1 MHQTPHATD
10 PVASGDRPSLDAD
23 RLQTGGNRDVRG
35 DRGGG
40 RTQHHLI
47 EFDRL
52 SVIPRVG
59 SLVAWAR
66 WSAVLFGV
74 AVSLVRD
81 PRDAIAWA
89 CATSLCSFS
98 LWQTIQRPRLD
109 QVTRRLAVLTAFELC
124 LAVTTILL
132 TGGIESP
139 YVLTP
144 MVPLMLGGYA
154 WASQRIVA
162 LAYSGLAVVAL
173 VAIARQGQPQTSRSG
188 VLLGITLLLCSVL
201 GAFTRRLIDEA
212 ADRHSATLDQFT
224 RMGTANDLLVSLHS
238 IAQTLPTSLDLTE
251 VTESLRAR
259 LRDLFDYTALTVL
272 VRDEFGDSWRS
283 AIADGVRVAHT
294 QSVAELADPLARAR
308 LLVTPFA
315 ITDLGAEGIAGCSP
329 SARTGLY
336 APLWARGRVRGLI
349 ALEHTETG
357 RYGSDEVDLLASI
370 THAIALSLDNAMWF
384 NRLRLLGAETERARI
399 ARDLH
404 DRIAQSLAYISFELE
419 RHAEAPRPPTTA
431 ELGELRDVVRGVVT
445 DLRDTLYELR
455 AAVGPKDDLVA
466 VATRYLERYERRT
479 GLSVHFDHTVAMK
492 APVAI
497 EQELW
502 RVAQEA
508 LENAARH
515 ARATAIRFGY
525 SCQNGRI
532 SMEITDDGLGFE
544 PRRGTADRYGL
555 VGMRERADA
564 IGAAFTLD
572 SSPGWG
578 TRIRVDMEV
587 RA

>member
-1 MHQTPHATD
+1 MHSTRSSTDSDTTPVRLT
-10 PVASGDRPSLDAD
+10 PGGDRARAD
-23 RLQTGGNRDVRG
+23 TARRDVS
-35 DRGGG
+35 
-40 RTQHHLI
+40 QHHPI

-59 SLVAWAR
+59 VLVAWVR
-66 WSAVLFGV
+66 WSAVLFG
-74 AVSLVRD
+74 ALVSLARD
-81 PRDAIAWA
+81 PSGVVAWG
-89 CATSLCSFS
+89 CAASLCSFS

-109 QVTRRLAVLTAFELC
+109 EVSARLAVLTAIELS
-124 LAVTTILL
+124 LAVAAILL

-154 WASQRIVA
+154 WAAQRIVA
-162 LAYSGLAVVAL
+162 LAYAGLAVVAL
-173 VAIARQGQPQTSRSG
+173 VGLARQGEPHSSRSG
-188 VLLGITLLLCSVL
+188 VLLGIMLLLCSVL
-201 GAFTRRLIDEA
+201 GAFTRRLIDDA
-212 ADRHSATLDQFT
+212 ADRHNATLDQFT
-224 RMGTANDLLVSLHS
+224 RMTTANDLLVSLHRL
-238 IAQTLPTSLDLTE
+238 AQTLPTSLDLTE
-251 VTESLRAR
+251 VTESLRVR
-259 LRDLFDYTALTVL
+259 LRDTFEYTALTVL

-294 QSVAELADPLARAR
+294 QTVSDLADPLARAR

-315 ITDLGAEGIAGCSP
+315 IADLAAEGLSGCAAT
-329 SARTGLY
+329 ARTGLY

-349 ALEHTETG
+349 ALEHTEPG
-357 RYGSDEVDLLASI
+357 RYGPDEVDLLASI
-370 THAIALSLDNAMWF
+370 TSAIALSLDNAMWF
-384 NRLRLLGAETERARI
+384 NRLRVFGAETERARI

-419 RHAEAPRPPTTA
+419 RHTDAPQPPTTE
-431 ELGELRDVVRGVVT
+431 ELGELRDVVRSVVT

-455 AAVGPKDDLVA
+455 AAVGPNDDLVA

-479 GLSVHFDHTVAMK
+479 GLTVRFEHDVSIR

-502 RVAQEA
+502 RIAQEA
-508 LENAARH
+508 MENAARH
-515 ARATAIRFGY
+515 ARASVVRLEY
-525 SCQNGRI
+525 QSQNGRI
-532 SMEITDDGLGFE
+532 RMAIVDDGTGFD
-544 PRRGTADRYGL
+544 PRQSTGDRYGL

-564 IGAAFTLD
+564 IGAAFALD
-572 SSPGWG
+572 SAPGRG
-578 TRIRVDMEV
+578 TRIQVDMEV

>member
-1 MHQTPHATD
+1 MHSTRTSTQSDTA
-10 PVASGDRPSLDAD
+10 GDRPTPGPGRAGAG
-23 RLQTGGNRDVRG
+23 TGTPRRDG
-35 DRGGG
+35 S
-40 RTQHHLI
+40 QHHLI

-59 SLVAWAR
+59 VLVAWVR

-74 AVSLVRD
+74 IVSLARE
-81 PRDAIAWA
+81 PTDAVAWA
-89 CATSLCSFS
+89 CASSLCSFS

-109 QVTRRLAVLTAFELC
+109 QVSARLAALTAIELS
-124 LAVTTILL
+124 LAVAAILL

-162 LAYSGLAVVAL
+162 LTYAGFAVVAL
-173 VAIARQGQPQTSRSG
+173 VGLARQGEAQTSRSG
-188 VLLGITLLLCSVL
+188 VLLGIMLLLCAVL
-201 GAFTRRLIDEA
+201 GAFTRRLIDDA
-212 ADRHSATLDQFT
+212 ADRHSATLDQIA
-224 RMGTANDLLVSLHS
+224 RMTTANDLLVSLHGL
-238 IAQTLPTSLDLTE
+238 AQTLPTSLDLTE

-259 LRDLFDYTALTVL
+259 LRDSFDYTALTVL

-283 AIADGVRVAHT
+283 ALADGVRATHT
-294 QSVAELADPLARAR
+294 QTVADLADPLARAR

-315 ITDLGAEGIAGCSP
+315 IADLRAEELTGCSP
-329 SARTGLY
+329 TASTGLY

-349 ALEHTETG
+349 ALEHTEPG
-357 RYGSDEVDLLASI
+357 RYGPDEVDLLASI
-370 THAIALSLDNAMWF
+370 TSAIALSLDNAMWF
-384 NRLRLLGAETERARI
+384 NRLRLFGAETERARI

-419 RHAEAPRPPTTA
+419 RHADAPRPPTTE
-431 ELGELRDVVRGVVT
+431 ELGELRDVVRSVVT

-466 VATRYLERYERRT
+466 VATRYIERYERRT
-479 GLSVHFDHTVAMK
+479 GLAVRFEHALSMRV
-492 APVAI
+492 PVAI

-502 RVAQEA
+502 RIAQEA
-508 LENAARH
+508 MENAARH
-515 ARATAIRFGY
+515 ARATAVRFDY
-525 SCQNGRI
+525 ECQNGRI
-532 SMEITDDGLGFE
+532 RMAIIDDGVGFDA
-544 PRRGTADRYGL
+544 PRGTSDRYGL

-564 IGAAFTLD
+564 IGAGLTLD
-572 SSPGWG
+572 TAPGRG
-578 TRIRVDMEV
+578 TRIQVDMEV